1 MSTRPGSHQKK
12 KPGQK
17 HKNVSAFKFDK
28 YRTDPQ
34 AKSLKS
40 LQIVNCCAKCT
51 SVLEWKIKYG
61 KYKMLTTPSKC
72 VDCLQ
77 KVVKH
82 NYHIRCEACV
92 QKSGKCAKC
101 GELVEEFVNTIE
113 RSQTTLAR
121 EEADFQRDLKCLP
134 ERKRRAFL
142 RYIERLQ
149 SKLKLIIIEHLML
162 IVNCL

>member
-12 KPGQK
+12 KPAQK
-17 HKNVSAFKFDK
+17 HKNVSSFKFDK

-34 AKSLKS
+34 AKVLKS
-40 LQIVNCCAKCT
+40 LQIVNCCEKCT

-61 KYKMLTTPSKC
+61 KYKKLTTPAKC

-101 GELVEEFVNTIE
+101 GEPVEKFVNNVEI
-113 RSQTTLAR
+113 SQTILAR

-149 SKLKLIIIEHLML
+149 SKLTTNIMNSI
-162 IVNCL
+162 